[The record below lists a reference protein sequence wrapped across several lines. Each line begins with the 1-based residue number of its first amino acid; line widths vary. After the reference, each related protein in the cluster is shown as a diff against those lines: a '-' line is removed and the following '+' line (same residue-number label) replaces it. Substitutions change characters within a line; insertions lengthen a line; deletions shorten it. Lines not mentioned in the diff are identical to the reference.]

1 MRVISRYD
9 EVVAALEDPAYVVPP
24 AVPAETG
31 VAWLRSHVARF
42 SEGADHDRRRALAV
56 AELDKID
63 PEDLRTAAGDNP
75 TAILAAALGLPA
87 DVLPGVVSDVA
98 AVARVYLLGE
108 VDPEADAAVERLV
121 AAVGRAASRG
131 RSTTVEKRATV
142 DGGEQLAV
150 DGDER
155 ATVDGDERATVDG
168 GEQLAVDG
176 DERATVDGGEPA
188 AVDGGEPAAGNE
200 GDHDEVTAA
209 RIGLL
214 VQAHTATATLVAR
227 SIDSGRSVAET
238 VRVDSPVPGT
248 RRLDPEGDLVF
259 LDFAKAN
266 AEATGE
272 PVTFGAGRHRCP
284 GKAHALA
291 IAEGLR

>member
-42 SEGADHDRRRALAV
+42 SEGADHDRRRAMAV
-56 AELDKID
+56 AELDKIG

-75 TAILAAALGLPA
+75 TAILAAALGLPP
-87 DVLPGVVSDVA
+87 DRLPGVVSDVA

-121 AAVGRAASRG
+121 AAVGGASRG
-131 RSTTVEKRATV
+131 RSTTVKEGEEATV
-142 DGGEQLAV
+142 EEGE
-150 DGDER
+150 E
-155 ATVDGDERATVDG
+155 ATVEEGEEATVEDG
-168 GEQLAVDG
+168 E
-176 DERATVDGGEPA
+176 ESTFEEGGQ
-188 AVDGGEPAAGNE
+188 VTGNE
-200 GDHDEVTAA
+200 GDHDEATAA

-248 RRLDPEGDLVF
+248 RRLDPDGDLVF
-259 LDFAKAN
+259 LDFTKAN
-266 AEATGE
+266 AEAAGE

-291 IAEGLR
+291 VAEGLRQRSEAD